1 MNMKYFN
8 YKKLRNI
15 GLCLLSLLSVQVS
28 AQKDIPGNTNKISG
42 IVVDAATGKPLVGV
56 RIQAYSDPYYAA
68 MTKEDGS
75 YTINV
80 SDYVSSLSFVL
91 DGYNIS
97 VCPLSNGKNSL
108 NTSLY
113 SDKFSSEYSN
123 STIASKAR
131 VIQVES
137 QNSDISIDPQ
147 MQQKMMGDI
156 YSTSRSGQ
164 IGVGNTLLIDGI
176 NTLNINARPLIVLD
190 GVLMDVGYDN
200 ETMHDGFFNNILS
213 NIMVED
219 IEKVTVLKNGL
230 AIYGAK
236 GANGVILIDTKRN
249 KSMAT
254 KIDLSI
260 SGNYQTLPKLP
271 EVMNA
276 SQYRSYISELLGTTG
291 TKLTNIKFLQTDPSY
306 PYYNTYNNDTKWSDV
321 VYDQAFIQNYS
332 VNVQGGDEVANYN
345 LSVGYAFGDATIV
358 DNDYSRF
365 NIRLNS
371 DIVLSDN
378 MDLRFDA
385 SYSDVNRDL
394 RDDGA
399 TDNID
404 NSMITSPSFLSLIK
418 SPFLSPYAYDVYGN
432 ISSYLASGD
441 DYLDEVLEDG
451 YSLSNPLALL
461 ENGEAINKNSFGNR
475 LITIAISPKYRINRY
490 LNINEHFNYTLN
502 NADEN
507 YYIPIN
513 GSASF
518 DIDGLGVVYNKVAAM
533 NAKQDAFM
541 SNTYLSYIRRFDA
554 HSVDISAGFRYLN
567 TRNYQTSMLGHNS
580 GNDKAPNMT
589 PSLRYPDCNGND
601 DKDISLTY
609 WVQGNY
615 NFKEKY
621 YVSAGLGLSSSSK
634 FGGDV
639 SNGVKFCNVPWGLFP
654 SIQGAW
660 VASSESWFNV
670 PFVDYLKINVGYDLT
685 GNDGFD
691 DSAAQTYFK
700 PVKILDQNG
709 TAIYNIGNNSL
720 QWETTR
726 KLTAGLDMSL
736 LNNRLSLSFNAFNN
750 KTTNMLS
757 VSSLSY
763 LTGILN
769 SWSNG
774 GSLKNDGFDITAV
787 GKIMNKQDLKWEAG
801 FSIGHY
807 KTEIIGLPQSDGYV
821 NELYGANIRTEV
833 GSSTG
838 YFLGY
843 KTNGV
848 YSTSAEAKADGKY
861 LINSYGDKKYFGA
874 GDVNFVDMDGNNE
887 INEEDMVKIGD
898 PNPDVYGRLFTS
910 IYYKSFSLS
919 ATFAY
924 SLGQDVYNYQ
934 RMLLESGSRF
944 NNQTVALTNRW
955 VCEGQVTDIPKVV
968 YDDPMQNSR
977 FSDRWIEDGSY
988 LKLKNVTLSYKL
1000 PVSNSYIQGITVWGA
1015 ANNILTITKYLGS
1028 DPEFSVSNNIY
1039 MQGIDTGLLPQ
1050 SANFSFGVKINL

>member
-8 YKKLRNI
+8 YNKLRNI

-42 IVVDAATGKPLVGV
+42 IVIDAATGKPLVGV
-56 RIQAYSDPYYAA
+56 RIQAYNDPYYAA

-80 SDYVSSLSFVL
+80 SDYVSSLSFAL

-97 VCPLSNGKNSL
+97 VCPLSNGKSSL

-123 STIASKAR
+123 STIASKTR

-190 GVLMDVGYDN
+190 GVLMDMGYDN

-213 NIMVED
+213 NIMVDD

-404 NSMITSPSFLSLIK
+404 NSMITSPGFLSLIK

-475 LITIAISPKYRINRY
+475 LITIAISP
-490 LNINEHFNYTLN
+490 
-502 NADEN
+502 
-507 YYIPIN
+507 
-513 GSASF
+513 
-518 DIDGLGVVYNKVAAM
+518 
-533 NAKQDAFM
+533 
-541 SNTYLSYIRRFDA
+541 
-554 HSVDISAGFRYLN
+554 
-567 TRNYQTSMLGHNS
+567 
-580 GNDKAPNMT
+580 
-589 PSLRYPDCNGND
+589 
-601 DKDISLTY
+601 
-609 WVQGNY
+609 
-615 NFKEKY
+615 
-621 YVSAGLGLSSSSK
+621 
-634 FGGDV
+634 
-639 SNGVKFCNVPWGLFP
+639 
-654 SIQGAW
+654 
-660 VASSESWFNV
+660 
-670 PFVDYLKINVGYDLT
+670 
-685 GNDGFD
+685 
-691 DSAAQTYFK
+691 
-700 PVKILDQNG
+700 
-709 TAIYNIGNNSL
+709 
-720 QWETTR
+720 
-726 KLTAGLDMSL
+726 
-736 LNNRLSLSFNAFNN
+736 
-750 KTTNMLS
+750 
-757 VSSLSY
+757 
-763 LTGILN
+763 
-769 SWSNG
+769 
-774 GSLKNDGFDITAV
+774 
-787 GKIMNKQDLKWEAG
+787 
-801 FSIGHY
+801 
-807 KTEIIGLPQSDGYV
+807 
-821 NELYGANIRTEV
+821 
-833 GSSTG
+833 
-838 YFLGY
+838 
-843 KTNGV
+843 
-848 YSTSAEAKADGKY
+848 
-861 LINSYGDKKYFGA
+861 
-874 GDVNFVDMDGNNE
+874 
-887 INEEDMVKIGD
+887 
-898 PNPDVYGRLFTS
+898 
-910 IYYKSFSLS
+910 
-919 ATFAY
+919 
-924 SLGQDVYNYQ
+924 
-934 RMLLESGSRF
+934 
-944 NNQTVALTNRW
+944 
-955 VCEGQVTDIPKVV
+955 
-968 YDDPMQNSR
+968 
-977 FSDRWIEDGSY
+977 
-988 LKLKNVTLSYKL
+988 
-1000 PVSNSYIQGITVWGA
+1000 
-1015 ANNILTITKYLGS
+1015 
-1028 DPEFSVSNNIY
+1028 
-1039 MQGIDTGLLPQ
+1039 
-1050 SANFSFGVKINL
+1050 